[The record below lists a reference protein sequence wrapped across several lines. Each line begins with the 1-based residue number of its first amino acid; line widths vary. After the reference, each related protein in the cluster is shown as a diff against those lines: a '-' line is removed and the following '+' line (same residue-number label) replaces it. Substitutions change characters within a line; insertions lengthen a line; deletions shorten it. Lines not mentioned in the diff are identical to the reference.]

1 MLARKGAFGDDNKPE
16 LAKTQPPIPEPS
28 ESEEESGTSEGA
40 EDPKGK
46 KRMPKTPQNKNL
58 NRFGFVHRQRTGQP
72 VKQNVILPGRSSVK
86 KKQDEQKGTLEAP
99 GRRAADKSAEK
110 PREFAYRQ
118 VPLKQER
125 FGGGATPQLPVCAQ
139 LDDMKTE
146 SVRRLKSS
154 DIDIMEV
161 YNSQKPF
168 EASDPER
175 NQPRPPHVKQ
185 FGFKSRDSSRLQSH
199 YANELEKL
207 GVAHHHH
214 QSAQES
220 PHKNGTQKGGVYE
233 SSAYSKSE
241 FRG

>member
-1 MLARKGAFGDDNKPE
+1 MLLR
-16 LAKTQPPIPEPS
+16 LLPI
-28 ESEEESGTSEGA
+28 
-40 EDPKGK
+40 
-46 KRMPKTPQNKNL
+46 
-58 NRFGFVHRQRTGQP
+58 FGFRIVG
-72 VKQNVILPGRSSVK
+72 KI
-86 KKQDEQKGTLEAP
+86 AP
-99 GRRAADKSAEK
+99 LFPSA
-110 PREFAYRQ
+110 F
-118 VPLKQER
+118 PLC
-125 FGGGATPQLPVCAQ
+125 PQLEITTCF
-139 LDDMKTE
+139 
-146 SVRRLKSS
+146 
-154 DIDIMEV
+154 
-161 YNSQKPF
+161 F